1 MSESQSL
8 KPLAGWSAAFR
19 GRFETRHLGHT
30 WTVDADFLDLEQRLA
45 LYRDGDLVERKRS
58 PASFELGPGAS
69 IEAAI
74 GVFGMRRI
82 ELVAGTATTMLEPVE
97 GTLEAWRLGLA
108 RERPGLSTVIGAV
121 SWTVLVIAL
130 VTGIGEL
137 LGLAGFEIGP
147 LGLPAALNLVLGVA
161 AIAAAIERALR
172 FTSNRWLD

>member
-19 GRFETRHLGHT
+19 GRF
-30 WTVDADFLDLEQRLA
+30 LDQRLG

-74 GVFGMRRI
+74 GVF
-82 ELVAGTATTMLEPVE
+82 E

-108 RERPGLSTVIGAV
+108 GERPGLSTVIGAV

-137 LGLAGFEIGP
+137 LGLAGLEIGP
-147 LGLPAALNLVLGVA
+147 LALPAALNLVLGVA

-172 FTSNRWLD
+172 FKSNRWLD

>member
-1 MSESQSL
+1 
-8 KPLAGWSAAFR
+8 
-19 GRFETRHLGHT
+19 
-30 WTVDADFLDLEQRLA
+30 
-45 LYRDGDLVERKRS
+45 
-58 PASFELGPGAS
+58 
-69 IEAAI
+69 
-74 GVFGMRRI
+74 MRRI

-147 LGLPAALNLVLGVA
+147 LALPAALNLVLGVA

-172 FTSNRWLD
+172 FKSIRWLD